1 MFSNARR
8 AYEAGTKTTS
18 SSRELEAA
26 ALFKAARLLEQCRQD
41 WDAPDRDTRLS
52 DALRYNLRLWTLF
65 QVDLTRPDHDMPAEV
80 RANLLRLSAFI
91 DRRTFE
97 LLGHPEAERLNAL
110 IEINR
115 NIAQGLSTPPPGRAA
130 APPTG
135 ENSPGSPQVLQDRAD
150 TEK

>member
-1 MFSNARR
+1 MFGNARR
-8 AYEAGTKTTS
+8 AYEAGTKTS
-18 SSRELEAA
+18 SNSRELEAA

-41 WDAPDRDTRLS
+41 WDAADRDSRLS

-65 QVDLTRPDHDMPAEV
+65 QADLARPDHEMPAEM

-115 NIAQGLSTPPPGRAA
+115 NIAQGLSITPPARSDGRTDGETF
-130 APPTG
+130 PTH
-135 ENSPGSPQVLQDRAD
+135 PQVFKDSAD